1 VNWYVNNNMRFMFN
15 WIHGTVDK
23 FATAGSSVNSGA
35 DYDVFAMRTQ
45 VAW

>member
-1 VNWYVNNNMRFMFN
+1 MFN

-23 FATAGSSVNSGA
+23 INTAGVNTGA